1 MKKPSKKQT
10 RREREALK
18 AKSSTAPIHL
28 MATAG
33 MRKIIQSEVIVI
45 CIKFTIVAN
54 QNNTESCKIFSN
66 IEQ

>member
-10 RREREALK
+10 EREALK

-33 MRKIIQSEVIVI
+33 MRNIIQSEVIVI

-54 QNNTESCKIFSN
+54 QNNTESSEIFSN